1 MGLDMYFEGT
11 FSTRAFSER
20 DPNNYK
26 RENVEIDLDFE
37 ATLESI
43 GFENAP
49 IEFTNWNY
57 YSVNI
62 PIAYWRKV
70 NCIHNWFV
78 ENVQGGN
85 DNCDRHYVS
94 DEKIKEL
101 IKEIDNILS
110 EPDPK
115 TKLAKAEA
123 NLPNTTGCFF
133 GSQEYDK
140 YYFEDL
146 KYTKERMQACLD
158 WQNKMAGTGKC
169 FDSFY
174 YQSSW

>member
-1 MGLDMYFEGT
+1 MSHPVNDELL
-11 FSTRAFSER
+11 
-20 DPNNYK
+20 
-26 RENVEIDLDFE
+26 ENIWEQVQEEFPFLPVEE
-37 ATLESI
+37 QE
-43 GFENAP
+43 
-49 IEFTNWNY
+49 
-57 YSVNI
+57 
-62 PIAYWRKV
+62 
-70 NCIHNWFV
+70 
-78 ENVQGGN
+78 Q
-85 DNCDRHYVS
+85 
-94 DEKIKEL
+94 
-101 IKEIDNILS
+101 
-110 EPDPK
+110 
-115 TKLAKAEA
+115 LAKAEA

>member
-1 MGLDMYFEGT
+1 ME
-11 FSTRAFSER
+11 
-20 DPNNYK
+20 
-26 RENVEIDLDFE
+26 
-37 ATLESI
+37 
-43 GFENAP
+43 
-49 IEFTNWNY
+49 
-57 YSVNI
+57 
-62 PIAYWRKV
+62 KV

-101 IKEIDNILS
+101 VEEIDNILS

-146 KYTKERMQACLD
+146 KYTKKRMQACLD
-158 WQNKMAGTGKC
+158 WQNKMAGTGQM
-169 FDSFY
+169 FR
-174 YQSSW
+174 

>member
-11 FSTRAFSER
+11 FSTRAFTER
-20 DPNNYK
+20 SFDKTKVALDPS
-26 RENVEIDLDFE
+26 FE
-37 ATLESI
+37 SLLESI
-43 GFENAP
+43 GFEDAP
-49 IEFTNWNY
+49 KEFTNWNY

-94 DEKIKEL
+94 DEQIKEL
-101 IKEIDNILS
+101 VEEIDNILS
-110 EPDPK
+110 ESDPK

-123 NLPNTTGCFF
+123 NVNYAT
-133 GSQEYDK
+133 SQQALNKEQSALNK
-140 YYFEDL
+140 DL
-146 KYTKERMQACLD
+146 GEGI
-158 WQNKMAGTGKC
+158 KMLGDNLAEVIKFLQKIGGNN
-169 FDSFY
+169 
-174 YQSSW
+174 

>member
-49 IEFTNWNY
+49 VEFSNWNY
-57 YSVNI
+57 YSINI

-70 NCIHNWFV
+70 SCIHNWFV
-78 ENVQGGN
+78 KNVQGGK
-85 DNCDRHYVS
+85 DDCDRYYVG

-101 IKEIDNILS
+101 VEERQRRENKHYEEMRAMEKKIRMFY
-110 EPDPK
+110 
-115 TKLAKAEA
+115 EA
-123 NLPNTTGCFF
+123 LGWSLPINKINTLERFF
-133 GSQEYDK
+133 
-140 YYFEDL
+140 
-146 KYTKERMQACLD
+146 
-158 WQNKMAGTGKC
+158 
-169 FDSFY
+169 
-174 YQSSW
+174 

>member
-1 MGLDMYFEGT
+1 MYEL
-11 FSTRAFSER
+11 
-20 DPNNYK
+20 
-26 RENVEIDLDFE
+26 VE
-37 ATLESI
+37 
-43 GFENAP
+43 
-49 IEFTNWNY
+49 
-57 YSVNI
+57 
-62 PIAYWRKV
+62 
-70 NCIHNWFV
+70 
-78 ENVQGGN
+78 
-85 DNCDRHYVS
+85 
-94 DEKIKEL
+94 
-101 IKEIDNILS
+101 EIDNILS

-140 YYFEDL
+140 YYFEEL

>member
-1 MGLDMYFEGT
+1 MGLDMYFEGN
-11 FSTRAFSER
+11 FSKRAFYEDKITDSKEILI
-20 DPNNYK
+20 DP
-26 RENVEIDLDFE
+26 DFE
-37 ATLESI
+37 SALESI
-43 GFENAP
+43 GFKNAP
-49 IEFTNWNY
+49 VEFTNWNY
-57 YSVNI
+57 YSINI

-101 IKEIDNILS
+101 VEGIDNIVS

>member
-1 MGLDMYFEGT
+1 MGLDMYFEGV
-11 FSTRAFSER
+11 FSTRAFTQESEHNF
-20 DPNNYK
+20 DKKTISVNS
-26 RENVEIDLDFE
+26 DFKT
-37 ATLESI
+37 TLESI

-49 IEFTNWNY
+49 MEFTNWNY

-85 DNCDRHYVS
+85 DNCDRSYVS

-101 IKEIDNILS
+101 VEEIDNILS

-115 TKLAKAEA
+115 RKRAKAWA
-123 NLPNTTGCFF
+123 NLPNIEGCFF

-140 YYFEDL
+140 YYFEEL
-146 KYTKERMQACLD
+146 EYTKKRMQACLD